1 MALRIIEEGLQ
12 TSIQDTGRYGYQSA
26 GFSVSGAMDRRAAAL
41 ANIAV
46 NNDPNQAVLEMSYVG
61 PSITF
66 EADTVIA
73 LAGADMAAKI
83 NGKPIQLGKPVSIK
97 NADTLQ
103 LRTARRGLHCYLAV
117 KGGFNVPDFLGSK
130 SASLKDQ
137 LGGSFHGK
145 LKAGDTI
152 PFQFPTKATSVSWRL
167 SPKLFDYISG
177 KQTTIRFLEGRQYH
191 WFTRQSLSDFTS
203 TAYTSTPQSNR
214 MGYRLQ
220 GTPLKIQIEG
230 DLVTEVAGFG
240 TIQVPPDG
248 QPIILMAESQ
258 PTGGYPKI
266 GQVIQSDL
274 PALSQ
279 IRPGQPI
286 VFQMTTLENALQV
299 WENTV
304 RQLAMLKSNS
314 DIKWG
319 ELET

>member
-12 TSIQDTGRYGYQSA
+12 TSIQDAGRFGYRA
-26 GFSVSGAMDRRAAAL
+26 VGFSVSGAMDSRAAAL

-46 NNDPNQAVLEMSYVG
+46 HNHPDEAVLEMSYVG

-66 EADTVIA
+66 EDGVIIA

-83 NGKPIQLGKPVSIK
+83 NEKPVQLGKPINVKSG
-97 NADTLQ
+97 DTLQ

-117 KGGFNVPDFLGSK
+117 KGGFDIPDFLGSK

-137 LGGSFHGK
+137 LGGRFHSR

-152 PFQFPTKATSVSWRL
+152 PIQTPTKMESIPWRL
-167 SPKLFDYISG
+167 SPKLFTYITG
-177 KQTTIRFLEGRQYH
+177 FQTTIRFLEGRQYE
-191 WFTRQSLSDFTS
+191 WFTGKSLSAFTS
-203 TAYTSTPQSNR
+203 SAYKSTPQSNR

-220 GTPLKIQIEG
+220 GTPLVRRTEG
-230 DLVTEVAGFG
+230 DLITEATGFG

-266 GQVIQSDL
+266 GQVIQTDL

-279 IRPGQPI
+279 VRPGQPI
-286 VFQMTTLENALQV
+286 FFQKTSLEEAIRE
-299 WENTV
+299 WEHTN
-304 RQLAMLKSNS
+304 RELSLLINMAER
-314 DIKWG
+314 KWR
-319 ELET
+319 EMEA

>member
-1 MALRIIEEGLQ
+1 MALKIIEEGLQ
-12 TSIQDTGRYGYQSA
+12 TSIQDMGRYGYRAA
-26 GFSVSGAMDRRAAAL
+26 GFSVSGTMDAKAAAL

-46 NNDPNQAVLEMSYVG
+46 NNDLGQAVLEMSYVG

-66 EADTVIA
+66 ESDTVIA

-83 NGKPIQLGKPVSIK
+83 NGKPIQLGKPVSVK
-97 NADTLQ
+97 KADTLQ

-117 KGGFNVPDFLGSK
+117 KGGFDVPDFLGSK

-145 LKAGDTI
+145 LKAGDTLPI
-152 PFQFPTKATSVSWRL
+152 HFSTKTIDVSWRL
-167 SPKLFDYISG
+167 SPELFDYISG

-191 WFTRQSLSDFTS
+191 WFSGQSLSDFTS
-203 TAYTSTPQSNR
+203 TDYTSTPQSNR

-220 GTPLKIQIEG
+220 GIPLKRQNQE
-230 DLVTEVAGFG
+230 DLVTEAAGFG

-248 QPIILMAESQ
+248 QPIVLMAESQ

-274 PALSQ
+274 SALSQ

-286 VFQMTTLENALQV
+286 VFQKTTLEDALL
-299 WENTV
+299 EMNNTISELTILQ
-304 RQLAMLKSNS
+304 RIAGK
-314 DIKWG
+314 KWR